1 METLMRFMRKSS
13 LLLILFF
20 TFPSILYASVEK
32 DIEDFLSNRVH
43 VFDSKGHPKAKNI
56 RITFI
61 YPQSWVAIEADRP
74 NIVQKFIKAEHN
86 KLIASA
92 IHIIKAPD
100 GEKYTDEQ
108 VKNEEFRKKL
118 FKEFGDNYEYIKSGN
133 TMIENESAIWTVYI
147 QNFVLPSVSIRM
159 YCLAYSFY
167 FSNKHITIMYTV
179 GGPSEEKNIKSLF
192 DNYFPLFEVM
202 TTRATLPDKWNN

>member
-1 METLMRFMRKSS
+1 MIFFRKSS
-13 LLLILFF
+13 LLLILFL
-20 TFPSILYASVEK
+20 TSPSILYASVEK

-74 NIVQKFIKAEHN
+74 NVVKKFMKAEN
-86 KLIASA
+86 NALVASA
-92 IHIIKAPD
+92 IHIVNALD
-100 GEKYTDEQ
+100 REKYTNEQ
-108 VKNEEFRKKL
+108 VRNEVFRKNL
-118 FKEFGDNYEYIKSGN
+118 FKEFGDNYEYVKSGN
-133 TMIENESAIWTVYI
+133 TMVENENAIWTVYI
-147 QNFVLPSVSIRM
+147 QNFATPSINLSL

-167 FSNKHITIMYTV
+167 FSNKHITILYSV
-179 GGPSEEKNIKSLF
+179 GGSSEDKYVISLF

-202 TTRATLPDKWNN
+202 ITRTTLPDKWN